1 MVLIDY
7 IDGSRKEVDMA
18 LQQKRP
24 GNAADKRNS
33 WARGNGTYSMR
44 GELKHGIALRKR
56 ELNRKV
62 HHSKLVLQ
70 HSSYKHIKPTLKI
83 VDFS

>member
-1 MVLIDY
+1 MLR
-7 IDGSRKEVDMA
+7 GLTMKEVAMA

-24 GNAADKRNS
+24 GNADDKRNS
-33 WARGNGTYSMR
+33 WARGNGAYSMR
-44 GELKHGIALRKR
+44 GELKHGISLRKR

-62 HHSKLVLQ
+62 RHAGLILQ
-70 HSSYKHIKPTLKI
+70 HSSYKRIKATLKM

>member
-1 MVLIDY
+1 MVLAVLFA
-7 IDGSRKEVDMA
+7 REEVTMA

-44 GELKHGIALRKR
+44 GELKRGIALRKR

-62 HHSKLVLQ
+62 RHSKLVLQ
-70 HSSYKHIKPTLKI
+70 HSSYKHIKSTLKM
-83 VDFS
+83 VDLS